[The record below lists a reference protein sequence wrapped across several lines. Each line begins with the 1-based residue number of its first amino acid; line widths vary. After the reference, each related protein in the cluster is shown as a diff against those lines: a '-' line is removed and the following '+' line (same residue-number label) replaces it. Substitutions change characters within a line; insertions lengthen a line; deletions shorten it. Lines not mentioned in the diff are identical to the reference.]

1 MSPDVCMIY
10 NLKELIFPLF
20 CEMVSSAALLHIEL
34 RHELKV
40 SLQIRHFLAASFF
53 PLCKFVKMLS
63 QVHKKKKRK
72 QKETIFV
79 IKTVY
84 QIRRG
89 YIWIVGYNCLC
100 FKTACSSIIRPGQHA
115 QWGLILCN
123 VKFYHLPPRA
133 GAI

>member
-63 QVHKKKKRK
+63 QVHKKKKKGSKKRL
-72 QKETIFV
+72 
-79 IKTVY
+79 Y
-84 QIRRG
+84 
-89 YIWIVGYNCLC
+89 L
-100 FKTACSSIIRPGQHA
+100 
-115 QWGLILCN
+115 
-123 VKFYHLPPRA
+123 
-133 GAI
+133 